1 MNTPAND
8 VDNVEQ
14 DQHTSVCAICLGPIQ
29 GRVYLSPCMHSF
41 CATCLSA
48 WLAVALH
55 CPLCKAVPSK
65 LHWGVNTALGILH
78 TIHIG
83 QSGPGFMLTS
93 SASWRAELKRVAS
106 LSEEQEQSSTNGQG
120 RQEADESDKESTPS
134 EADEADD
141 DEEEQEESF
150 VGSTNGKRRRSAS
163 FEGNYHDGD
172 SEDRSRSRSVTPIDS
187 CHHYYGD
194 SDSSNAKSNILSKR
208 SKTEATLPSEANTSS
223 PTAPTPPTPP
233 RPTRREIYLYGMEP
247 VPTEEYPLADQ
258 ILPTDLELL
267 KPFLERD
274 LAVLT
279 DVHTRGDVE
288 GIVVDHVTNV
298 LRFHANSS
306 QGAGA
311 KQQAQIENK
320 IQGAKSVD
328 WVLVEKEVEQWVL
341 LSPEWTNMT
350 QSRIAQLFVREMRR
364 IAKRRWRMGSWDE
377 RVEYRRCNVD
387 TETNQI

>member
-1 MNTPAND
+1 MNTPANED
-8 VDNVEQ
+8 DNVEQ
-14 DQHTSVCAICLGPIQ
+14 DQHTSVCAICLGPFQ
-29 GRVYLSPCMHSF
+29 GRVYLAPCMHSF

-55 CPLCKAVPSK
+55 CPLCKAVPVK

-83 QSGPGFMLTS
+83 QSGPGSVITS
-93 SASWRAELKRVAS
+93 SASWRAELKQVAS
-106 LSEEQEQSSTNGQG
+106 LGEQQEHSSTNEQG
-120 RQEADESDKESTPS
+120 SHEADESDKEATPS
-134 EADEADD
+134 EADKEGD

-150 VGSTNGKRRRSAS
+150 AGPVNRKRRRSVS
-163 FEGNYHDGD
+163 FEDAYHDGD
-172 SEDRSRSRSVTPIDS
+172 NKDRSRSRSVTPIDS
-187 CHHYYGD
+187 YHHYYGD
-194 SDSSNAKSNILSKR
+194 SDSNNTTSNILSKR
-208 SKTEATLPSEANTSS
+208 SKTEAILPSEANTSS
-223 PTAPTPPTPP
+223 PTALTPPTPP

-247 VPTEEYPLADQ
+247 VSTEEYPLADQ

-279 DVHTRGDVE
+279 DMHTRGDVE

-298 LRFHANSS
+298 LKFHANSI

-311 KQQAQIENK
+311 KQQARIGNK
-320 IQGAKSVD
+320 VQAAKLVD

-341 LSPEWTNMT
+341 LSPQWTNMT
-350 QSRIAQLFVREMRR
+350 QSRMAQLFVREMRR
-364 IAKRRWRMGSWDE
+364 IAKRRWRMESWDE
-377 RVEYRRCNVD
+377 RVEYRRCDVD

>member
-1 MNTPAND
+1 M
-8 VDNVEQ
+8 
-14 DQHTSVCAICLGPIQ
+14 
-29 GRVYLSPCMHSF
+29 
-41 CATCLSA
+41 
-48 WLAVALH
+48 
-55 CPLCKAVPSK
+55 
-65 LHWGVNTALGILH
+65 
-78 TIHIG
+78 
-83 QSGPGFMLTS
+83 TS
-93 SASWRAELKRVAS
+93 SASWRVELKRIAS
-106 LSEEQEQSSTNGQG
+106 LSKEQEQSSTNGQG
-120 RQEADESDKESTPS
+120 RQEADENDKEATPS
-134 EADEADD
+134 EADEADG

-150 VGSTNGKRRRSAS
+150 AGPANGKRRQSAS
-163 FEGNYHDGD
+163 FEDTYHDGD
-172 SEDRSRSRSVTPIDS
+172 NKDRSRSRSVTPIDS
-187 CHHYYGD
+187 YHHYYGD
-194 SDSSNAKSNILSKR
+194 SDSNNTTSNIMSKR
-208 SKTEATLPSEANTSS
+208 SRTEVILPSEANTSS

-311 KQQAQIENK
+311 KQQAQIGNK
-320 IQGAKSVD
+320 IQGAKKSVD
-328 WVLVEKEVEQWVL
+328 WMLVEKEVEQWVL

-350 QSRIAQLFVREMRR
+350 QSRMAQLFVREMRR

-377 RVEYRRCNVD
+377 RVEYSRCNVD
-387 TETNQI
+387 TDTNQI